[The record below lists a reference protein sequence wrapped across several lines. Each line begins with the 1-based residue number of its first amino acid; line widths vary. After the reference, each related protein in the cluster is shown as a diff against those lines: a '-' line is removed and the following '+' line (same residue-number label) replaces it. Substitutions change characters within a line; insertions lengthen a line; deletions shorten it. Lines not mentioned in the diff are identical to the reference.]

1 MLRMAG
7 SKLLAKLL
15 ILICS
20 VTIISLLALTK
31 CGFGGLTA
39 DGGYDSDDD
48 EFNKIPVISAV
59 AQHHSVPAPA
69 NQHKL
74 RNINAEK
81 TAADQKE
88 YIDLL
93 RQKEEEYRQEI
104 TRLTSEIKSLKLQLI
119 QLRGNQPFNFT
130 NSVALVPQ
138 LELLQQLPLPN
149 TTTTAGGQQQQQQH
163 HIQTGGATGSIY
175 DCSSYIRKQVG
186 AAEILRGLPL
196 NNEYELIPFNHFTFS
211 RVYPIELG
219 LGKRVVEKP
228 IGYKRKDLLDALGK
242 AIESL
247 NRNVSG
253 TTNMGAGIKYTLDDF
268 TEGIYRNEPTT
279 GTQYELYFR
288 TKELAHNPTNSHQ
301 YGGGGGGGNSG
312 TSNSGT
318 NGGTTKVVVMR
329 PFAPLQTIQ
338 MIGFPKVHDK
348 ELIHIILPLS
358 GRTATFQSFMEK
370 FVKIALKNDRRVHLT
385 VVYFGEDG
393 LSEARSIMSRV
404 LAMKNSGGNSSNL
417 KLLALNETFSRAKGL
432 RVGAERV
439 WDKDDKSKD
448 VLLFMCD
455 VDVVFSAKFLDRC
468 RWNAK
473 AGKKV
478 YYPVVFSLYNPHVVY
493 TLQGKEVPPET
504 DQLLISRDT
513 GFWRDF
519 GYGMTCQYRSDFLKI
534 RGFDEEIVGWG
545 GEDVM
550 LYRKYVRSNI
560 KIIRATDPGIFHI
573 WHPKVCTGV
582 SSGQRLTADQ
592 YRACI
597 RSRALNEASHAQLGF
612 LAFRDDI
619 AAHYHDNNTHIQTN
633 SILSSSSGKG
643 HHPVTLFDQAQSLP
657 VVAAKNNSAIAAAL
671 PVAKNI
677 KDNNINPARA
687 GGKKNRSS
695 ENRRK
700 PATGNT

>member
-48 EFNKIPVISAV
+48 VISAV
-59 AQHHSVPAPA
+59 AQHHQPAASA

-104 TRLTSEIKSLKLQLI
+104 TRLTSEIKSLKHQLI
-119 QLRGNQPFNFT
+119 QLRGNQPFNFS
-130 NSVALVPQ
+130 NSVALGPQ
-138 LELLQQLPLPN
+138 LELLQQLPPSN
-149 TTTTAGGQQQQQQH
+149 TTTAAGGH
-163 HIQTGGATGSIY
+163 HPAGGGVAATGSIY

-247 NRNVSG
+247 NRNVSA
-253 TTNMGAGIKYTLDDF
+253 TANNMGSTGTGMGIKYTLDDF

-288 TKELAHNPTNSHQ
+288 TKEVAHNPTNGHQ
-301 YGGGGGGGNSG
+301 MGGGGGGSNNGG

-318 NGGTTKVVVMR
+318 SGGTTKVVVMR

-338 MIGFPKVHDK
+338 MVGFPKVHDK

-358 GRTATFQSFMEK
+358 GRTATFQSFMDK

-473 AGKKV
+473 PGKKV

-633 SILSSSSGKG
+633 SILSSSGKG
-643 HHPVTLFDQAQSLP
+643 HPVTLYDQAQSLLP
-657 VVAAKNNSAIAAAL
+657 VVATAKNNSAIAAAL

-677 KDNNINPARA
+677 KDNNINLTKT
-687 GGKKNRSS
+687 GKKNRSS

-700 PATGNT
+700 LATGKT